1 MNFKGKTHPPGI
13 RRRSLRIIMGTEGQG
28 SGGAGSGGTPG
39 RLIASQMNNG
49 TKYRGEGLALAFYGT
64 VGVREL
70 LQFRM

>member
-1 MNFKGKTHPPGI
+1 MENLNHAITTVTICGQG
-13 RRRSLRIIMGTEGQG
+13 SNAGECQG